1 MQRSE
6 KQRETS
12 RRNGAKSRGPVTE
25 RGKYHSSRNNTTHGL
40 FASLILIDGE
50 SRTLFARL
58 VDSLIDEHQPET
70 ATEFALVQKLAAS
83 HWRLQRAWA
92 IEAAGFSREM
102 KLQAASLTHESHH
115 SRASLAF
122 NALANKGRQLDLMN
136 RYQRTFDRESYRALA
151 ALQHLKA
158 QKNAGTTGT
167 PEHAETKPLS
177 KIGYPG
183 NDPAKPGKQPEET
196 RESGSTAPETQQIP
210 PAEPTKNTPHEPE
223 TPQIPTAEPIFSPSP
238 DLQPTHSRYTQTS
251 VFLQLEKQIQSA
263 FREALTLR
271 FGVDA
276 EIVLEQPKQASFGEM
291 AVPVAFQL
299 ARSLKQPP
307 KKIAAEL
314 VEAVGDIPGVAAMEV
329 AGNGY
334 INLRL
339 DRGAMAAGLLN
350 PSGEATAA
358 IPGKTIVEH
367 TNINPNK
374 AAHIGHLRNAVL
386 GDTFVR
392 MLRARGNTVEVQNY
406 IDNTGVQVA
415 DVVVGFHF
423 LEKKSP
429 ADVAALIAERR
440 FDYTCWDLYAR
451 TSQYYKDHPESLAW
465 RAEVLHGV
473 EAGSGELAEL
483 GHLVADAIVNL
494 HLATMLRLNVQY
506 DVLPRESEILHLKF
520 WAAAFELLKER
531 KAIYFEEEGKN
542 AGCWV
547 MPSSAFR
554 GSDEANEDSKV
565 IVRSNGTVTYVG
577 KDIAYQLW
585 KFGLLGKDF
594 FYRTLIEYTD
604 GKKIWVSTDQ
614 EQPAGAPAFGRGSM
628 VYNVIDTR
636 QSYLQDV
643 VVAGLR
649 ALGFDDQANKS
660 IHFSYEMVALSPRCC
675 ADLGIELS
683 EEDAK
688 RPYVEV
694 SGRKGLGVKADDLMD
709 KLVETAFGEVA
720 SRHPEDNE
728 AAQLAVATEIA
739 MGALRY
745 FLLKFTRNTVIAFD
759 FQEALSFV
767 GETGPY
773 VQYAAVRARKI
784 FRKLEDRGEA
794 VPDFRTALTTE
805 AMARQLAP
813 GDKNDELWQILM
825 SAARADAVVD
835 RAVAAGE
842 PAQVA
847 KYAFQLAQTFN
858 IFYDA
863 FPVLAEPD
871 AERKLFLLW
880 VNQYLA
886 LQLERTLSVLGIA
899 VPAYM

>member
-1 MQRSE
+1 
-6 KQRETS
+6 
-12 RRNGAKSRGPVTE
+12 
-25 RGKYHSSRNNTTHGL
+25 
-40 FASLILIDGE
+40 
-50 SRTLFARL
+50 
-58 VDSLIDEHQPET
+58 
-70 ATEFALVQKLAAS
+70 
-83 HWRLQRAWA
+83 
-92 IEAAGFSREM
+92 
-102 KLQAASLTHESHH
+102 
-115 SRASLAF
+115 
-122 NALANKGRQLDLMN
+122 
-136 RYQRTFDRESYRALA
+136 
-151 ALQHLKA
+151 
-158 QKNAGTTGT
+158 
-167 PEHAETKPLS
+167 
-177 KIGYPG
+177 
-183 NDPAKPGKQPEET
+183 
-196 RESGSTAPETQQIP
+196 
-210 PAEPTKNTPHEPE
+210 
-223 TPQIPTAEPIFSPSP
+223 
-238 DLQPTHSRYTQTS
+238 
-251 VFLQLEKQIQSA
+251 VFLQLEKQIQAA
-263 FREALTLR
+263 FRDSLNIR
-271 FGVDA
+271 FGIDA
-276 EIVLEQPKQASFGEM
+276 GIILEQPKQASFGEI

-299 ARSLKQPP
+299 ARTLKLPP
-307 KKIAAEL
+307 KKIATEL
-314 VEAVGDIPGVAAMEV
+314 VDAVGEIPGVAAMEV

-339 DRGAMAAGLLN
+339 DRGALAASLLN
-350 PSGEATAA
+350 PSDAA
-358 IPGKTIVEH
+358 VETPAAAGKTIVEH

-392 MLRARGNTVEVQNY
+392 MLRARGNCVEVQNY

-415 DVVVGFHF
+415 DVVAGFHF

-429 ADVAALIAERR
+429 SDVVDLIAAPR
-440 FDYTCWDLYAR
+440 FDYICWDLYAR
-451 TSQYYKDHPESLAW
+451 TSQYYKDHPEALAW

-494 HLATMLRLNVQY
+494 HLATMLRLNIQY

-520 WAAAFELLKER
+520 WASAFELLKQR
-531 KAIYFEEEGKN
+531 HAIYLETEGKN

-547 MPSSAFR
+547 MPASAFR
-554 GSDEANEDSKV
+554 GGDEANEDNKV

-594 FYRTLIEYTD
+594 HYRPLIGYTD
-604 GKKIWVSTDQ
+604 GKTVWVSTD
-614 EQPAGAPAFGRGSM
+614 EPQPETTPEFGRGQM

-649 ALGFDDQANKS
+649 ALGFDEQADRS

-688 RPYVEV
+688 KPYVEV

-709 KLVETAFGEVA
+709 KLVETALKEVA

-728 AAQLAVATEIA
+728 VAQMAVATEIA

-759 FQEALSFV
+759 FQEALSFE

-773 VQYAAVRARKI
+773 VQYAAVRARNI
-784 FRKLEDRGEA
+784 FRKLEDRGETK
-794 VPDFRTALTTE
+794 PDFMAVLAPD
-805 AMARQLAP
+805 AMARQLASDS
-813 GDKNDELWQILM
+813 GQDELWQILM
-825 SAARADAVVD
+825 AAARADSVVE
-835 RAVAAGE
+835 RAVTAGE
-842 PAQVA
+842 PAHVA

-858 IFYDA
+858 NFYHLY
-863 FPVLAEPD
+863 PVLAEPD
-871 AERKLFLLW
+871 AERKVFLLW
-880 VNQYLA
+880 MTEYLA
-886 LQLERTLSVLGIA
+886 LQLERTLAVLGIA